1 MNVIIPLVIMV
12 ISRVVLG
19 LILVIYN
26 NQDLIKTIK
35 KILEG
40 FPEGIIIQSVDQ
52 KSDRLVLKFINDDAK
67 NEIIQYED
75 PTDRSI
81 DDESL
86 NYELKSSNNCN
97 HQENGDVND
106 ERYECNSLSK
116 LLLFHTKSIQASG
129 GEISSS
135 VELWSSKDQKD
146 QNDESACRRFYNI
159 KTLWVQWD
167 GNNNSF
173 IHVFINT
180 TAVKQFEMEKTR
192 NEVLHLMF
200 SNISHEFRTPIN
212 AFSNSMSLI
221 ELGYQEFLLK
231 IEDSVYDSIKKDLIP
246 LRQKEINENL
256 FKICKISTTSLL
268 SLVEDILDLAKIQ
281 AGTFKLN
288 NQMFLIDTLAAEIG
302 YIFEFQWTQKGIAFK
317 IKVSDE
323 LKDSSFWSDIG
334 RIKQVLIN
342 LISNAYKFTVVG
354 KITLKVSWKHA
365 FDHTSFERRK
375 YLKFK
380 VYDTGVGI
388 SENEIPKLFQ
398 LFGTWGVN
406 QNNLNSRGTGLGL
419 AISKKIVESLG
430 GHINIISNENIGTK
444 VTFTVRENYK
454 NENKVEENSNNL
466 AL

>member
-1 MNVIIPLVIMV
+1 MV
-12 ISRVVLG
+12 
-19 LILVIYN
+19 
-26 NQDLIKTIK
+26 
-35 KILEG
+35 
-40 FPEGIIIQSVDQ
+40 
-52 KSDRLVLKFINDDAK
+52 
-67 NEIIQYED
+67 
-75 PTDRSI
+75 
-81 DDESL
+81 
-86 NYELKSSNNCN
+86 
-97 HQENGDVND
+97 
-106 ERYECNSLSK
+106 
-116 LLLFHTKSIQASG
+116 
-129 GEISSS
+129 
-135 VELWSSKDQKD
+135 
-146 QNDESACRRFYNI
+146 
-159 KTLWVQWD
+159 
-167 GNNNSF
+167 
-173 IHVFINT
+173 
-180 TAVKQFEMEKTR
+180 
-192 NEVLHLMF
+192 
-200 SNISHEFRTPIN
+200 
-212 AFSNSMSLI
+212 I

-246 LRQKEINENL
+246 LRQKEINEKL

-288 NQMFLIDTLAAEIG
+288 NQMFLIGTLAAEIG
-302 YIFEFQWTQKGIAFK
+302 YIFEFQWAQKGIAFK

-365 FDHTSFERRK
+365 FDHSSFERRK

-430 GHINIISNENIGTK
+430 GHINIKSNENIGTK

-454 NENKVEENSNNL
+454 NENKVEEKSNNL

>member
-1 MNVIIPLVIMV
+1 MVLSYWLLHLYNFIQLHLTYSDISTFFYLGYVFMNVIIPLVIMV

-135 VELWSSKDQKD
+135 VELCSKDQKD
-146 QNDESACRRFYNI
+146 QNDESSCRRFYNI

-212 AFSNSMSLI
+212 AFSNSMSLPY
-221 ELGYQEFLLK
+221 LTL
-231 IEDSVYDSIKKDLIP
+231 SCP
-246 LRQKEINENL
+246 QKTVTLPNL
-256 FKICKISTTSLL
+256 
-268 SLVEDILDLAKIQ
+268 
-281 AGTFKLN
+281 
-288 NQMFLIDTLAAEIG
+288 
-302 YIFEFQWTQKGIAFK
+302 
-317 IKVSDE
+317 
-323 LKDSSFWSDIG
+323 
-334 RIKQVLIN
+334 
-342 LISNAYKFTVVG
+342 
-354 KITLKVSWKHA
+354 
-365 FDHTSFERRK
+365 
-375 YLKFK
+375 
-380 VYDTGVGI
+380 
-388 SENEIPKLFQ
+388 
-398 LFGTWGVN
+398 
-406 QNNLNSRGTGLGL
+406 
-419 AISKKIVESLG
+419 
-430 GHINIISNENIGTK
+430 
-444 VTFTVRENYK
+444 
-454 NENKVEENSNNL
+454 EEN
-466 AL
+466 